1 MTQIKKTL
9 IDFTQIIVV
18 GTSSAVIGALIM
30 PNIVHAFIGGLGM
43 IAAAGAISAG
53 LSLALGL
60 TTWFI
65 GKMIYESM
73 PLEWQNQVTDFF
85 NNHEFLKHFLF
96 VSSVTAISISGVF
109 LTSLIMGQAF
119 LPLLT
124 IMGVGLGAI
133 VATLA
138 IYHMLSSENTD
149 TPKNSPNSQEHVKD
163 TSLEQINDHQPKLQ
177 IKKHFFSNQHENPF
191 EDYKCEDVESC
202 NITPNN
208 SVIIGALKGA
218 MGL

>member
-1 MTQIKKTL
+1 MTQIKKSL
-9 IDFTQIIVV
+9 IDFTEITVV

-30 PNIVHAFIGGLGM
+30 PHIVHAFIGGLGM

-73 PLEWQNQVTDFF
+73 PLEWQDQVTDFF
-85 NNHEFLKHFLF
+85 NNHEFLKHFLV
-96 VSSVTAISISGVF
+96 VSSVTGISVSGIF

-124 IMGVGLGAI
+124 IMGVGLGVI
-133 VATLA
+133 VAALG
-138 IYHMLSSENTD
+138 IYEMLSSKITD
-149 TPKNSPNSQEHVKD
+149 TKKNEPNSQEHV
-163 TSLEQINDHQPKLQ
+163 EAPHQEWTNAHQSESPKN
-177 IKKHFFSNQHENPF
+177 KGFFNYRHENPF
-191 EDYKCEDVESC
+191 ADYNHEDVE
-202 NITPNN
+202 PNH
-208 SVIIGALKGA
+208 IIPKHSAVYGAVRRA
-218 MGL
+218 ID